1 MAEEK
6 NRHDDVILDGEKKIP
21 LDAIETRVRAAAE
34 DYFVWWHNQKISLL
48 VFLVLLVISIFW
60 VWWLLIPAFLLLG
73 YNLFANFQR
82 LMALRKIHGIEEE
95 E

>member
-6 NRHDDVILDGEKKIP
+6 EWHEDIILDGEKKIP
-21 LDAIETRVRAAAE
+21 LDALEEKVRVSAE
-34 DYFVWWHNQKISLL
+34 DYFIWWHNQKMSLL
-48 VFLVLLVISIFW
+48 AFLVLLVISIFW

-82 LMALRKIHGIEEE
+82 LMALKKIHEAEEE
-95 E
+95 